1 MMRSLSRLGV
11 LPDAGHN
18 CNPEAP
24 DDFNDAVRDFLD
36 KSRS

>member
-1 MMRSLSRLGV
+1 MMRSLSRLVV

-18 CNPEAP
+18 CNTEAR
-24 DDFNDAVRDFLD
+24 DEFNGAVRDFLD